1 MFKSMKNLKRKIEEE
16 IEKINNSQ
24 EKIEEEITLSFKKKH
39 LELEEK
45 EKKLRLELNTKVNNI
60 KEELED
66 YLKKTNNMLLSLNK
80 TQELIQNNENKNNEI
95 KTLYYISEINKGE
108 ETAKDFLKK
117 KIKNLNISIYLDNS
131 EIFYENYYF
140 NGIPIPKYVKVEEKE
155 KKLYISWNIDDSM
168 IKDID
173 AKNIKYSVSIKDNN
187 NSELKFESLNKYF
200 YYNYYNEDN
209 EYEIKVRTEIDY
221 CYSDWSEVIKF
232 KREKQVKN
240 EDNKFTL
247 NLFEIKKEENKESK
261 PIFNLFSKDNE
272 VGLFG
277 SSNNNQKQVHFSN
290 SLFDSARKN
299 EEISLFGVNKNL
311 FSSSI
316 NENKGSTLFGS
327 KNNNTGLFG
336 KNQNEFLFK
345 NNDNKSNPFFINK
358 DINKEIKQDDK
369 KDNDI

>member
-117 KIKNLNISIYLDNS
+117 KIKNLNISMYLDNS
-131 EIFYENYYF
+131 AIFYENYYF
-140 NGIPIPKYVKVEEKE
+140 NGIPIPKYVKAEEKE

-173 AKNIKYSVSIKDNN
+173 IKNIKYSVSIKDNK

-240 EDNKFTL
+240 ENNKFAS
-247 NLFEIKKEENKESK
+247 NLFEIKKEEKKDSK
-261 PIFNLFSKDNE
+261 PFFNLFRNDNE

-277 SSNNNQKQVHFSN
+277 SNNNQKQVHFSN

-327 KNNNTGLFG
+327 KNNNTGY
-336 KNQNEFLFK
+336 EFLLE
-345 NNDNKSNPFFINK
+345 NNDNISNPFIINK
-358 DINKEIKQDDK
+358 GNNKEIKQDDK

>member
-117 KIKNLNISIYLDNS
+117 KIKNLNISMYLDNS
-131 EIFYENYYF
+131 AIFYENYYF

-173 AKNIKYSVSIKDNN
+173 IKNIKYSVSIKDNK

-277 SSNNNQKQVHFSN
+277 SSNNNQKQVVFSN

-345 NNDNKSNPFFINK
+345 NNDNKSNPF
-358 DINKEIKQDDK
+358 NKEIKQDDK